1 MAKFFGP
8 IGYSETKETSPGI
21 WQEQISERNYYG
33 DILRN
38 VGRVRDGSGLN
49 DDITVDNR
57 LSIVADAFLNNNFHL
72 IRYVSWMGVLW
83 SVLSVDVQRPRLI
96 LTLGDVYN
104 GKKA

>member
-8 IGYSETKETSPGI
+8 IGYSETNETSPGI

-104 GKKA
+104 GKTA